1 MHLRG
6 SAKRYWTCMDRK
18 LVGTI
23 TAMLSLLFTLP
34 PPCWSRRGKV
44 LVAGIVVG
52 KIADEHLVPTLETTG
67 YSC

>member
-1 MHLRG
+1 
-6 SAKRYWTCMDRK
+6 MDRK